1 VTTRLRPAR
10 ADEAALLE
18 AWRREASSP
27 YDDWAS
33 PDGPRPQD
41 ERLPRLEEVGVL
53 MVADGEDRLIGVVQW
68 HPVRYGPT
76 RGSLA
81 MNIGI
86 SLRPEFRGLG
96 HGARAQR
103 QLADYLIGQLDV
115 HRVEAG
121 TDIENAAEQR
131 ALERAG
137 FTREGV
143 LRAAQWREGRWHDLV
158 LYSRLHTDD

>member
-1 VTTRLRPAR
+1 M
-10 ADEAALLE
+10 D
-18 AWRREASSP
+18 AWRRQPASP
-27 YDDWAS
+27 YDEWAT
-33 PDGPRPQD
+33 PGRPRPQD
-41 ERLPRLEEVGVL
+41 ERLPRPELVGELV
-53 MVADGEDRLIGVVQW
+53 VADGQDRLIGVVQW
-68 HPVRYGPT
+68 HGVRYGPT

-86 SLRPEFRGLG
+86 LLRPEFRGLG

-103 QLADYLIGQLDV
+103 QLADYLIGHLGV

-121 TDIENAAEQR
+121 TDIENIPEQR

-143 LRAAQWREGRWHDLV
+143 LRAAQWRAGAWHDLV
-158 LYSRLHTDD
+158 LYSRLDTDDD